1 MQSMSKTI
9 SEQIE
14 ILQSENIRL
23 KNLEKSFDKMVKT
36 ELGMDIKSLR
46 KIAENQHSFKSD
58 FIKKIADFY
67 DLKTEEDYQDFLE
80 IFCTDEFIEY
90 YNSKENSNSDN

>member
-1 MQSMSKTI
+1 MAKTI

-14 ILQSENIRL
+14 SLQSENIRL
-23 KNLEKSFDKMVKT
+23 KSLEKSFDKMVKT

-58 FIKKIADFY
+58 FIKKIADF
-67 DLKTEEDYQDFLE
+67 
-80 IFCTDEFIEY
+80 
-90 YNSKENSNSDN
+90 

>member
-1 MQSMSKTI
+1 MAKTI

-14 ILQSENIRL
+14 SLQSENIRL
-23 KNLEKSFDKMVKT
+23 KSLEKSFNKMVKT

-67 DLKTEEDYQDFLE
+67 DLKTEEDYHDFLE
-80 IFCTDEFIEY
+80 TFCTDEFIEY
-90 YNSKENSNSDN
+90 YSSKENPNSDN

>member
-1 MQSMSKTI
+1 
-9 SEQIE
+9 
-14 ILQSENIRL
+14 
-23 KNLEKSFDKMVKT
+23 MVKT

-67 DLKTEEDYQDFLE
+67 DLKEEEDYQEFLE
-80 IFCTDEFIEY
+80 TFCTDEFIEY
-90 YNSKENSNSDN
+90 YNSKENPNSDN